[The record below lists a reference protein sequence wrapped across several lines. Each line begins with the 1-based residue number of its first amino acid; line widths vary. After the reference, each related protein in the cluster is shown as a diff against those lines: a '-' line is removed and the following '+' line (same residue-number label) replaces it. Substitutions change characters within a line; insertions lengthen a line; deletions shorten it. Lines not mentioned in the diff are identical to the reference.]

1 MLAEAAG
8 GTPEGILIATGSEVQ
23 IALAARETLQAEG
36 VATRVVSMPS
46 QEWFAL
52 QDDAYRESV
61 LPAGVRARVAIE
73 AGIAQSWHELLGDA
87 GRAVSLEHY
96 GASAAYQRLYEE
108 FGITPEATVAKAR
121 ESIAAARGDEA
132 PGADQEA
139 AQGGTG
145 DLPK

>member
-1 MLAEAAG
+1 M
-8 GTPEGILIATGSEVQ
+8 ILVATGSEVQ
-23 IALAARETLQAEG
+23 VAVAARETLQADG
-36 VATRVVSMPS
+36 VPTRVVSMPS

-61 LPAGVRARVAIE
+61 LPAQGRARVSIE
-73 AGIAQSWHELLGDA
+73 AGVAMSWQELIGDA

-96 GASAAYQRLYEE
+96 GASAGYQRLYEE

-121 ESIAAARGDEA
+121 ESIAAARGDDS
-132 PGADQEA
+132 PGANQEA